1 MTTETTDSRDTMK
14 DKMRRDAV
22 PLGAV
27 RAGDLLSALA
37 AVSSAASDEENPLS
51 GAMLYAVGR
60 NMTIWASDGTR
71 LAMMTIPLVE
81 DHRHPSFAAA
91 PREFVDTFKGAVERD
106 DIVELGLRGQSSLL
120 VRCRGEQRSSSRSGI
135 HRRLSTP
142 TVPSSPVTSLQD
154 HHTWQRSDRADEL
167 RRNRCR
173 LGRSGGR
180 GADRPARNR
189 GRGHAARG
197 GIDAFLADPR
207 SVQRTVH

>member
-1 MTTETTDSRDTMK
+1 MK

-81 DHRHPSFAAA
+81 KSASPSFAAA

-120 VRCRGEQRSSSRSGI
+120 VRCRGEQRTLIQPLWDPQALVDAYGSF
-135 HRRLSTP
+135 
-142 TVPSSPVTSLQD
+142 VTGDVSAGVFTTRGKD
-154 HHTWQRSDRADEL
+154 PDRGDEL